1 MEAPLIFFIIHKIIE
16 YIFVNG
22 NAHADVAPPPT
33 VIGLMCIG
41 VSRVKELR
49 GEEWYLQRECCP

>member
-1 MEAPLIFFIIHKIIE
+1 METPLVFFKCHKIIK

-22 NAHADVAPPPT
+22 TAHADVAPPT

-49 GEEWYLQRECCP
+49 GEEWYLQHECCP